1 MSQPTSIRDYYRHI
15 VSRARRGDPTID
27 EARADYRRA
36 IAAQLSGLIYRV

>member
-27 EARADYRRA
+27 EARADYHA
-36 IAAQLSGLIYRV
+36 PSPLSFPA